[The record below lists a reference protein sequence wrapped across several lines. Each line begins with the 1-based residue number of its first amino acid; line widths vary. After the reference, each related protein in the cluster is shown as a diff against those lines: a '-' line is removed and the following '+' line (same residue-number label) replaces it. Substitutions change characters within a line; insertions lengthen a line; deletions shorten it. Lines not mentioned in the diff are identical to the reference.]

1 MLHLDAIRNYIV
13 MKAEFLEWATFT
25 SDLLPLKMTV
35 GLVQHT
41 TTAGEDPWYVYLKV
55 DVQHSC
61 LAP

>member
-1 MLHLDAIRNYIV
+1 

-41 TTAGEDPWYVYLKV
+41 TKAGEDPWYVYLKV